1 MELGIYLSKSVTVLS
16 IFYMVYYIFLRKDT
30 LFTAKRHYLLSGILA
45 SLFLPFLEF
54 TKTIYSEAPVTEMI
68 SYSEAIPTTAQVV
81 GQTQEAFIINWWQLA
96 LTVYAIGVLIMGGR
110 LLIQIYS
117 LLKLIRTYPSEK
129 IEDFNFVKVFA

>member
-45 SLFLPFLEF
+45 SLFLPFLDF
-54 TKTIYSEAPVTEMI
+54 SQTIYSEAPATEMI

-129 IEDFNFVKVFA
+129 FEDFNFV